1 MPVPALNGLR
11 RAYAATLLVTLG
23 FKLWLAAVFPLT
35 GDEAYFMY
43 WGVFPD
49 AGFYDH
55 PPMVGW
61 LLALLLKWSAAEWVL
76 RLPAVLLA
84 PLLSLVVLALLR
96 PLDEARAWLA
106 ATAFLLV
113 PIEVWNVFI
122 TTDTPLAFWSFLSVA
137 AFATALRPRQPG
149 VDGTDAGRR
158 WAWFALAGVFL
169 GLALL
174 SKYFAGLLAIA
185 YGVYALASPRA
196 EKPWRGVLLAWAVAL
211 PFLGFNFLWNYENC
225 WANLMFNLYNRHGD
239 AGWSLQT
246 PALYLLTLLY
256 VLSPVALLQL
266 MRGRAVPLLPAGE
279 RMLRFVFV
287 CAAFPLAAFCAL
299 SLIKQIGL
307 HWVLSFV
314 PVMFV
319 LFGLMLSR
327 AQLVRSVLFL
337 ACFSLIHISAMLVTA
352 NLPLETWKHTRIY
365 DGLVYT
371 VEADE
376 LVRALRPFA
385 GEFEMAAD
393 GYSPAVT
400 ISYRAARAG
409 LKGAGLARGDDTAA
423 WRRNYF
429 FVFGTA
435 SSHARHDDILTDFRA
450 LSGTNILVLR
460 KNAPQPGEYAPYFQ
474 SVEER
479 QLVVRGVTFHLVLG
493 RGFDYAAYRER
504 VLVPLAARYYRIP
517 AYLPQGH
524 CDFCARYLSQQ
535 SCPLR

>member
-1 MPVPALNGLR
+1 MPAEALSSTQGLR
-11 RAYAATLLVTLG
+11 RAYAATLFVTLA

-43 WGVFPD
+43 WGAFPD
-49 AGFYDH
+49 TGFYDH

-61 LLALLLKWSAAEWVL
+61 LLALLLKLSASEWVL

-84 PLLSLVVLALLR
+84 PLLSLLVFGLLR
-96 PLDEARAWLA
+96 PRDEARAWLA

-122 TTDTPLAFWSFLSVA
+122 TTDTPLALWSFLSVS
-137 AFATALRPRQPG
+137 AFAVALRRHQSG
-149 VDGTDAGRR
+149 NAAWT
-158 WAWFALAGVFL
+158 WFALAGAFL

-185 YGVYALASPRA
+185 YGVYALLSPRA
-196 EKPWRGVLLAWAVAL
+196 EKPWRGVLLAWAIAL
-211 PFLGFNFLWNYENC
+211 PFLGFNFFWNYENC

-239 AGWSLQT
+239 AGWSVKT
-246 PALYLLTLLY
+246 PLLYLLSLLY
-256 VLSPVALLQL
+256 VLSPVAMLQL
-266 MRGRAVPLLPAGE
+266 LRGRAAPLLAASD
-279 RMLRFVFV
+279 RMLRFIFV
-287 CAAFPLAAFCAL
+287 CAAFPLAAFAAL
-299 SLIKQIGL
+299 SLVKQIGL

-327 AQLVRSVLFL
+327 AQLARSVAFL
-337 ACFSLIHISAMLVTA
+337 GCFSLLHVSAMLVVA
-352 NLPLETWKHTRIY
+352 NLPLETWKNTRIY

-376 LVRALRPFA
+376 LVRALRPYA
-385 GEFEMAAD
+385 AEFEMAAD

-400 ISYRAARAG
+400 ISYRAAQAG
-409 LKGAGLARGDDTAA
+409 LKGAGLMRGDDTSA

-429 FVFGTA
+429 FVFGSA

-450 LSGTNILVLR
+450 LAGRNILVLR

-479 QLVVRGVTFHLVLG
+479 QIVVRGVTFHLVLG

-504 VLVPLAARYYRIP
+504 VLAPLVGRYYSIP
-517 AYLPQGH
+517 AYLPQGR
-524 CDFCARYLSQQ
+524 CDFCARYQSQQ
-535 SCPLR
+535 SCPVR